1 MTNKN
6 QEFVDAA
13 LEQQEKTLQQLDRL
27 LLNSRPDA
35 VFGKPMAVGDSQ
47 VLTASETFS
56 TLGFG
61 FGVGGGQ
68 ADETATVATPGDM
81 SDDGPQPGGG
91 AGGGGGGGGM
101 TTGRPVAIVRID
113 AEGVTVEPVVDVTKI
128 ALAAF
133 TALGTMFLMF
143 SKMIKG
149 AR

>member
-1 MTNKN
+1 MTTRN
-6 QEFVDAA
+6 QDLIDAA
-13 LEQQEKTLQQLDRL
+13 LEQQEKSLQQFDRL

-35 VFGKPMAVGDSQ
+35 VFGKSMSVGNSQ
-47 VLTASETFS
+47 IFTASETFS

-61 FGVGGGQ
+61 FGVGGGESEER
-68 ADETATVATPGDM
+68 ASETTAEPMHQEG
-81 SDDGPQPGGG
+81 GPGG

-101 TTGRPVAIVRID
+101 TTGRPVAIVRVD
-113 AEGVTVEPVVDVTKI
+113 NEGVMVEPVVDVTKI